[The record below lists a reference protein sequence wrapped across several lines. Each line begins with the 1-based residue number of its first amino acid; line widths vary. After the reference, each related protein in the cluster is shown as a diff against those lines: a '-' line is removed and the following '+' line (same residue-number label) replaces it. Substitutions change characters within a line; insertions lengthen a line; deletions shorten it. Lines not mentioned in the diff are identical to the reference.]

1 MACHHTASR
10 QKNGGRTRD
19 RTGDTGIFSPLLYL
33 LSYPATFVVSVSLAS
48 RLACCFITLV
58 LFFKIANFFLLF
70 FDFSW
75 FFRPLYLFFCFFLE
89 ILAFLLWEGMGMFSW
104 MGVRVSAITALPLL
118 YYLLLCCYAVVPV
131 NFCLKYSF
139 ILCFYGSFG
148 RNIGFFLAFGAFFQ
162 VFFSEYAILS
172 WIFSLKL

>member
-1 MACHHTASR
+1 MR

-33 LSYPATFVVSVSLAS
+33 LSYPATFVVSASLAS

-89 ILAFLLWEGMGMFSW
+89 ILAFLFFYYERLCEHMGMFLE
-104 MGVRVSAITALPLL
+104 MGVRVSAITALPFL

-148 RNIGFFLAFGAFFQ
+148 RNIGFFLAFGGFFQ